1 MSVFG
6 EFLVGGGWVTEGV
19 LEAHYLGWCKQTD
32 VYSLL
37 EYKLEAQ
44 VKIARPNEQFG
55 R

>member
-1 MSVFG
+1 MCLESSWW
-6 EFLVGGGWVTEGV
+6 VGAGLLKGV
-19 LEAHYLGWCKQTD
+19 LEAHYLGWCKQAD